1 MKLPVMPPV
10 EPMLA
15 KAAVSVPVGDFL
27 YEPKWDGYRCIVF
40 RDGPQLE
47 LGSRGGKSLNR
58 YFPELIEA
66 LAEALPQ
73 RCVLDGE
80 IVVVAGGRLDFDRL
94 ADRIHPA
101 ESRVRLLAERTPA
114 SFVAF
119 DVLALDDADLAGRP
133 FAERRTALTG
143 LLTTRSAA
151 LGEQAAA
158 HGRQVRVTRATDDA
172 RVARRW
178 FERFEGAR
186 LDGVVA
192 KALGGRYT
200 PGERTMVKVKHE
212 RTADVVVAGYR
223 LHKSG
228 PVVGSLML
236 GLYGADGVLNYV
248 GGASAFTMARRR
260 QLVDELA
267 PLLLREGEAH
277 PWLGAADDEEHR
289 RPGAQHRWNAGKDT
303 SFVALRPELVCEVRY
318 DQLQADRFRH
328 NGQFVRWRPDRE
340 PDSCTYDQ
348 LEVPVPYDLADVFE

>member
-1 MKLPVMPPV
+1 MKLPVTPPV

-15 KAAVSVPVGDFL
+15 KAAGRVPLGEFL

-40 RDGPQLE
+40 RDGPDIE

-58 YFPELIEA
+58 YFPELIAA
-66 LAEALPQ
+66 LASALPQ
-73 RCVLDGE
+73 RCVVDGE

-119 DVLALDDADLAGRP
+119 DLLALDDEDLTGRP
-133 FAERRTALTG
+133 FAQRRAALAGLFGERTADA
-143 LLTTRSAA
+143 S
-151 LGEQAAA
+151 
-158 HGRQVRVTRATDDA
+158 RQVHVTRATNDPE
-172 RVARRW
+172 VARRW
-178 FERFEGAR
+178 FERFEGAG

-192 KALGGRYT
+192 KPLDGPYT
-200 PGERTMVKVKHE
+200 PGERTMVKIKHE

-223 LHKSG
+223 LHKNG

-248 GGASAFTMARRR
+248 GGASAFTMIRRR
-260 QLVDELA
+260 ELVEELA
-267 PLLLREGEAH
+267 SLRLREGEAH
-277 PWLGAADDEEHR
+277 PWLDAMADEEHR

-328 NGQFVRWRPDRE
+328 NGQFLRWRRDRE
-340 PDSCTYDQ
+340 PRSCTYDQ
-348 LEVPVPYDLADVFE
+348 LEVPVPYDLADVFD